1 MLELS
6 SRGTYALL
14 AVFELALSY
23 EVGEPLQIKELASR
37 QNIPDRYLEQLLATL
52 RNIPDRY
59 LEQLLA
65 TLRRRGLVKSQRGA
79 RGGYLLARPPSF
91 ISLWEI
97 METIEGEEC
106 EQTSPT
112 ESTLELS
119 LIREVWTKATCQVEK
134 TLRTISLK
142 DLCEN
147 RALRQATLMYYI

>member
-14 AVFELALSY
+14 AVFELALAY

-37 QNIPDRYLEQLLATL
+37 Q
-52 RNIPDRY
+52 NIPDRY

-79 RGGYLLARPPSF
+79 RGGYLLARPPNF

-119 LIREVWTKATCQVEK
+119 LIREVWTKATCQVEN

>member
-14 AVFELALSY
+14 AVFELALAY
-23 EVGEPLQIKELASR
+23 EAGEPLQIKELASR
-37 QNIPDRYLEQLLATL
+37 Q
-52 RNIPDRY
+52 NIPDRY

-79 RGGYLLARPPSF
+79 RGGYLLSRPPQA

-106 EQTSPT
+106 EQTPLV

>member
-14 AVFELALSY
+14 AVFELALAY
-23 EVGEPLQIKELASR
+23 EAGEPLQIKELASR
-37 QNIPDRYLEQLLATL
+37 Q
-52 RNIPDRY
+52 NIPDRY

-79 RGGYLLARPPSF
+79 RGGYLLARPPSL

-97 METIEGEEC
+97 METIEGEES

>member
-6 SRGTYALL
+6 SRGNYALL
-14 AVFELALSY
+14 AVFELALAY
-23 EVGEPLQIKELASR
+23 EAGEPLQIKELASR
-37 QNIPDRYLEQLLATL
+37 Q
-52 RNIPDRY
+52 NIPDRY

-79 RGGYLLARPPSF
+79 RGGYLLSRPPSF
-91 ISLWEI
+91 ISLWDI

-119 LIREVWTKATCQVEK
+119 LIREVWAKATCQVEK

>member
-14 AVFELALSY
+14 AVFELALAY
-23 EVGEPLQIKELASR
+23 EAGEPLQIKELASR
-37 QNIPDRYLEQLLATL
+37 Q
-52 RNIPDRY
+52 NIPDRY

-79 RGGYLLARPPSF
+79 RGGYLLARPPSL

>member
-14 AVFELALSY
+14 AVFELALAY
-23 EVGEPLQIKELASR
+23 EAGEPLQIKELASR
-37 QNIPDRYLEQLLATL
+37 Q
-52 RNIPDRY
+52 NIPDRY

-79 RGGYLLARPPSF
+79 RGGYLLSRPPSV

-106 EQTSPT
+106 EQTSSN

>member
-14 AVFELALSY
+14 AVFELALAY

-37 QNIPDRYLEQLLATL
+37 Q
-52 RNIPDRY
+52 NIPDRY

-79 RGGYLLARPPSF
+79 RGGYLLSRSPSV
-91 ISLWEI
+91 ISIWEI

-134 TLRTISLK
+134 TLRTITLK

-147 RALRQATLMYYI
+147 RSLRQATLMYYI

>member
-14 AVFELALSY
+14 AVFELALAY

-37 QNIPDRYLEQLLATL
+37 Q
-52 RNIPDRY
+52 NIPDRY

-79 RGGYLLARPPSF
+79 RGGYLLARPPSV

>member
-37 QNIPDRYLEQLLATL
+37 Q
-52 RNIPDRY
+52 NIPDRY

>member
-14 AVFELALSY
+14 AVFELALAY
-23 EVGEPLQIKELASR
+23 EAGEPLQIKELASR
-37 QNIPDRYLEQLLATL
+37 Q
-52 RNIPDRY
+52 NIPDRY